1 MKLHVPIFAT
11 LVFAALSL
19 LPAAGF
25 AAETDAETLARKNN
39 CLACHTLDKKLVG
52 PAYRDVAKKYAGD
65 AAAEA
70 MLIEKVRKGGKGVWG
85 PIPMP
90 PNVTVKEAD
99 VRTIVQWILA
109 QK

>member
-1 MKLHVPIFAT
+1 MKAHAPIFT
-11 LVFAALSL
+11 ALILAGL
-19 LPAAGF
+19 LPATVSL
-25 AAETDAETLARKNN
+25 AAETEAETLARKNN

-65 AAAEA
+65 PAAEA

-90 PNVTVKEAD
+90 PNVTVKEDD
-99 VRTIVQWILA
+99 VRTIVQWILT
-109 QK
+109 QQ